1 MNHSVGTSILRVAA
15 RVPAV
20 LLPLALA
27 LALTPTGS
35 GFTIATAVAAALVG
49 AALAPS
55 AAQLAADR
63 AGSRNV
69 LLGGAVLHVLLLVLL
84 VSAAE
89 HFLSQQLGSSAVV
102 TYWTMVG
109 FALLAGLTTPAAAVF
124 LRQPPGPEQHGTREA
139 PKEPGAYS
147 DTDPKHA
154 AVSEAQA
161 DEVALL
167 CAALIISLHGFGAG
181 PSAALI
187 TSAVLTAI
195 ILPILAL
202 SLPPTRSTEA
212 ARLRVP
218 APVPG
223 AETAQAEALQGPAE
237 RRSKLLPTRSST
249 GDIRYGLYRLY
260 APVMLC
266 FGLILG
272 GLWVTALDAGLGLGR
287 PALFGLPLAGV
298 TLAAIVWL
306 RLRRRSRL
314 PLQQRR
320 RLLGTVLVSAGAAL
334 LLGAVFLP
342 SPGWVLGLTTFMA
355 VVLGWWQSEGL
366 AQVYEA
372 ALRTRS
378 QPTGSQPAARTLTV
392 LGFALLIGLMIG
404 LTVAGAVAHAWGRGW
419 GAALV
424 VFGAGA
430 VAVQLRRS
438 LPH

>member
-1 MNHSVGTSILRVAA
+1 MIHSTGTSILRITS
-15 RVPAV
+15 RVPAL

-27 LALTPTGS
+27 LALAPTGS

-49 AALAPS
+49 TALAPS

-124 LRQPPGPEQHGTREA
+124 LRQPAASGQHGISEDS
-139 PKEPGAYS
+139 KVPGTHTETGPAQV
-147 DTDPKHA
+147 A
-154 AVSEAQA
+154 MAEAQA

-167 CAALIISLHGFGAG
+167 SAAVIISLHGFGAG

-187 TSAVLTAI
+187 TSAVLTAVV
-195 ILPILAL
+195 LPILAL
-202 SLPPTRSTEA
+202 SLAPTRSTEA

-223 AETAQAEALQGPAE
+223 AETAQAEALQTWTD
-237 RRSKLLPTRSST
+237 RRSRVSDAGPTGGSS
-249 GDIRYGLYRLY
+249 GDSRHGLYRLY

-272 GLWVTALDAGLGLGR
+272 GLWITALDAGLALGR
-287 PALFGLPLAGV
+287 PAFFGLPLAGA

-306 RLRRRSRL
+306 RLRRGSRL
-314 PLQQRR
+314 PLQRRR
-320 RLLGTVLVSAGAAL
+320 RLLGTVLVSAGVVLFLA
-334 LLGAVFLP
+334 AVFLP
-342 SPGWVLGLTTFMA
+342 SPGWGMGLTTFTA
-355 VVLGWWQSEGL
+355 AVLGWWQSEGL
-366 AQVYEA
+366 AQLYGE

-378 QPTGSQPAARTLTV
+378 QATARTLTV
-392 LGFALLIGLMIG
+392 LGFALLIGLLIG
-404 LTVAGAVAHAWGRGW
+404 LTVAGVVSHEWGRGW

-424 VFGAGA
+424 VLGATA
-430 VAVQLRRS
+430 VAVQVRTSLR
-438 LPH
+438 H